1 MYARID
7 SNGNVVEFPVYI
19 IDGFPII
26 GGGYSGDLPEDIV
39 EVDVYTNKPS
49 TTWNQALTYSDIE
62 ILNGQYILNYDT
74 TTKFID
80 FESKQSY
87 IRDLVRIYRKNNE
100 SKFTTM
106 AEQVNGIYKQPEIN
120 TWFLQVTEAKN
131 YINNVNDYPLLTKL
145 AEKRGI
151 TISEMVDNVMQKYE
165 AHTLAYGEVLGTYQ
179 KNRDLLDSIDLD
191 DETTFDLIDSYGW

>member
-19 IDGFPII
+19 IDGFPIM
-26 GGGYSGDLPEDIV
+26 GGSYSGDLPEDIV

-62 ILNGQYILNYDT
+62 IVNGQYILNYNT
-74 TTKFID
+74 TTKFSD

-87 IRDLVRIYRKNNE
+87 IRDLVGIYRKNNE

-151 TISEMVDNVMQKYE
+151 TISEMIDNVMQKYE
-165 AHTLAYGEVLGTYQ
+165 VHTLAYGEVLGTYQ

>member
-19 IDGFPII
+19 IDGLPIM

-62 ILNGQYILNYDT
+62 IVNGQYILNYNT
-74 TTKFID
+74 TTKFSD

-87 IRDLVRIYRKNNE
+87 IRDLVGIYRKNNE